1 MDNIIDFI
9 PKGHE
14 NAVSREYLRSILGI
28 PDRVIRRAIAE
39 SKEPIFWYNGYFRH
53 KNKKDIP
60 YEEDYL
66 RQEQARARAMNR
78 KVRHLKAA
86 IYG

>member
-1 MDNIIDFI
+1 MNILDYI
-9 PKGHE
+9 PKGHDK
-14 NAVSREYLRSILGI
+14 AVSREYLRSVMHI
-28 PDRVIRRAIAE
+28 PDRDIRRLISE
-39 SKEPIFWYNGYFRH
+39 CDEQIFWFNGYFRH

-66 RQEQARARAMNR
+66 RQERARSRALIK
-78 KVRHLKAA
+78 KVRKIKAA

>member
-1 MDNIIDFI
+1 MNILDYI

-14 NAVSREYLRSILGI
+14 NAVSREYLKSVMHI
-28 PDRVIRRAIAE
+28 PDRIIRRLI
-39 SKEPIFWYNGYFRH
+39 SKSDEQIFWYNGYFRH
-53 KNKKDIP
+53 KNKNDLP

-66 RQEQARARAMNR
+66 RQEQARARALNK
-78 KVRHLKAA
+78 KVKAIRAA

>member
-1 MDNIIDFI
+1 MDIIEYI

-14 NAVSREYLRSILGI
+14 NAVSREYLRSILGL
-28 PDRVIRRAIAE
+28 PDRAVRRAISE
-39 SKEPIFWYNGYFRH
+39 SKEQIFWYNGYFRH

-66 RQEQARARAMNR
+66 RQETARAKALNK
-78 KVRHLKAA
+78 KVRLIKAA

>member
-1 MDNIIDFI
+1 MISEYI

-14 NAVSREYLRSILGI
+14 NAVSRSYLRSVTHLT
-28 PDRVIRRAIAE
+28 DRRLRKEIAE
-39 SKEPIFWYNGYFRH
+39 SQEQIYWCNGYFRH
-53 KNKKDIP
+53 KNAKDLP

-66 RQEQARARAMNR
+66 RKEAARAKTMAE
-78 KVRHLKAA
+78 KVKQIRAA

>member
-1 MDNIIDFI
+1 MISEYI

-14 NAVSREYLRSILGI
+14 NAVSRAYLRSVTHLS
-28 PDRVIRRAIAE
+28 DRKVRRAIAE
-39 SKEPIFWYNGYFRH
+39 SKEQIFWYNGYFRH

-66 RQEQARARAMNR
+66 RQEAARAKAMAK
-78 KVRHLKAA
+78 KVKQIKAA

>member
-1 MDNIIDFI
+1 MDILDYI

-14 NAVSREYLRSILGI
+14 NAVSREYLREIMHI
-28 PDRVIRRAIAE
+28 PDRDIRKMISE
-39 SKEPIFWYNGYFRH
+39 CDEQIFWYNGYFRH

-66 RQEQARARAMNR
+66 RQERARSRALIR
-78 KVRHLKAA
+78 KVRKIKAA

>member
-1 MDNIIDFI
+1 MIADYI

-14 NAVSREYLRSILGI
+14 NAVSRQYLRSITHLT
-28 PDRVIRRAIAE
+28 DRKLRREIAE
-39 SKEPIFWYNGYFRH
+39 SPEQIYWYNGYFRH
-53 KNKKDIP
+53 KNKKDLP

-66 RQEQARARAMNR
+66 RQEQARARAMNK
-78 KVRHLKAA
+78 KVRQIKAA

>member
-1 MDNIIDFI
+1 MDILDYI

-14 NAVSREYLRSILGI
+14 NAVSRGYLREIMHI
-28 PDRVIRRAIAE
+28 PDREIRKMISE
-39 SKEPIFWYNGYFRH
+39 CDEQIFWYNGYFRH

-66 RQEQARARAMNR
+66 RQEQARSRALIK
-78 KVRHLKAA
+78 KVREIKAA